1 MRNWQKRLL
10 VKPHKNLYTNFNMP
24 RKSDEE
30 RKRLFEDIGTL
41 FDARAK
47 TLEININAHT
57 DFVVRASE
65 ERTNAKIKALEA
77 NMATKDDI
85 KNMATKD
92 DIKKLEE
99 RMATKSDIVRLEKKF
114 DDTKDLRKQVDE
126 LKKRLDQVEAEL
138 QRVRA
143 RN

>member
-1 MRNWQKRLL
+1 
-10 VKPHKNLYTNFNMP
+10 MP
-24 RKSDEE
+24 RKTDEE

-47 TLEININAHT
+47 TLEVNINAHT
-57 DFVVRASE
+57 DAVVRASE
-65 ERTNAKIKALEA
+65 DRTNAKIKSL
-77 NMATKDDI
+77 ATKDDI

-92 DIKKLEE
+92 DIK
-99 RMATKSDIVRLEKKF
+99 RLEDKL
-114 DDTKDLRKQVDE
+114 DETKILRKQVDE
-126 LKKRLDQVEAEL
+126 LRSRLDKVEVDL

>member
-1 MRNWQKRLL
+1 
-10 VKPHKNLYTNFNMP
+10 MP
-24 RKSDEE
+24 RKTDEE

-47 TLEININAHT
+47 TLEVNINAHT
-57 DFVVRASE
+57 DAVVRASE
-65 ERTNAKIKALEA
+65 DRTNAKIKSLATKDDIK

-92 DIKKLEE
+92 DIKN
-99 RMATKSDIVRLEKKF
+99 MATKDDIKNMATKDDIKNMATKDDIKRLEDKL
-114 DDTKDLRKQVDE
+114 DETKILRKQVDE
-126 LKKRLDQVEAEL
+126 LRSRLDKVEVDL

>member
-1 MRNWQKRLL
+1 MRNWRKKLL
-10 VKPHKNLYTNFNMP
+10 VKFRKNYYNILIMP

-30 RKRLFEDIGTL
+30 RKRLFEDMGTL

-57 DFVVRASE
+57 DSVVRASE
-65 ERTNAKIKALEA
+65 ARTNEKISALEA
-77 NMATKDDI
+77 NMVTKDDI

-92 DIKKLEE
+92 DIG
-99 RMATKSDIVRLEKKF
+99 RLEAKF
-114 DDTKDLRKQVDE
+114 DETRDLRRQVGE
-126 LKKRLDQVEAEL
+126 LKERLDHVETEL